1 MGGRFLKKDYEADIW
16 IEVSDVVAREKVCQV
31 SLCRALLAVSPSI
44 IKYLTLMHTF
54 TFLCHKVL
62 RTFVSAIKDSDS
74 LESDRSSSSS
84 SEGIKSEE
92 EEDGSGADEMCYI
105 RGGGEGEEDQSGL
118 LPRVKDEADGYF
130 NSDDAMA
137 TDDVPKKYFKTSS
150 AALPIVSGRFE
161 SARDNFGV
169 GANHTFASASHSSD
183 FDLFEGELL
192 RSFAC
197 DEIFVASSPKDPV

>member
-1 MGGRFLKKDYEADIW
+1 MKKDYEADIW

-31 SLCRALLAVSPSI
+31 SQCRALLAVPSSI
-44 IKYLTLMHTF
+44 IKYLTLMYTF
-54 TFLCHKVL
+54 TFLYHKVL
-62 RTFVSAIKDSDS
+62 RTLVSAIKDYDS
-74 LESDRSSSSS
+74 MESDRSSSSS
-84 SEGIKSEE
+84 NGGIKSEE
-92 EEDGSGADEMCYI
+92 EEGDSGADEMCYI

-118 LPRVKDEADGYF
+118 LPQVKDEADGYF

-137 TDDVPKKYFKTSS
+137 TDDVPQQYFITSS
-150 AALPIVSGRFE
+150 VALPIVSDRFE

-169 GANHTFASASHSSD
+169 GVDHTFASASHSSD

-197 DEIFVASSPKDPV
+197 DEIFVASSRKDTV